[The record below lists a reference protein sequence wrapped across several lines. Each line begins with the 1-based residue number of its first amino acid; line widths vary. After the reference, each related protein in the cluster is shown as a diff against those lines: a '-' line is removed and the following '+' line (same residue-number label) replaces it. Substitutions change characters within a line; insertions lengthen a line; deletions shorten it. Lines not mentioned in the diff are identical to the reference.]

1 MEDVVSQAIIL
12 PITRVIIAEISGDQY
27 NMLRLFG
34 LFVCVSLA
42 FVFPSLVYEY
52 NPTDTALDI
61 ITTVFSC
68 IIVMLIFSNYG
79 TAEGILH
86 ESK

>member
-1 MEDVVSQAIIL
+1 MADAVFLVTTL
-12 PITRVIIAEISGDQY
+12 PTNHAMTADISGGQY
-27 NMLRLFG
+27 RMLRLFG

-52 NPTDTALDI
+52 NPTTTSLDI
-61 ITTVFSC
+61 IATVFSC

-79 TAEGILH
+79 TAEEILH